1 MLVYQFQVHNF
12 FVRCCSSSVQD
23 FLSAKEM
30 EFDDDEYNENRI
42 MPPPKSSYRMDE
54 DWDMENDGQFAMGFE
69 DDMED
74 EDLENM
80 DTIQAMELL
89 AAFFFS
95 SSKFGESLNRWLWD
109 VLQFWA
115 P

>member
-1 MLVYQFQVHNF
+1 
-12 FVRCCSSSVQD
+12 
-23 FLSAKEM
+23 M

-54 DWDMENDGQFAMGFE
+54 DWDTENDGQFAMGFE

-80 DTIQAMELL
+80 DNIEAMELL
-89 AAFFFS
+89 LQFFFHLQVWWVVKQVALGS
-95 SSKFGESLNRWLWD
+95 PTVFGPLKWKVKRW
-109 VLQFWA
+109 
-115 P
+115 

>member
-1 MLVYQFQVHNF
+1 
-12 FVRCCSSSVQD
+12 
-23 FLSAKEM
+23 M

-42 MPPPKSSYRMDE
+42 MPPPKSFNRMDE

-80 DTIQAMELL
+80 DNIEAMELL
-89 AAFFFS
+89 AALFLFPS
-95 SSKFGESLNRWLWD
+95 PSLVSR
-109 VLQFWA
+109 
-115 P
+115 

>member
-1 MLVYQFQVHNF
+1 MKLFC
-12 FVRCCSSSVQD
+12 CCSSSVQD
-23 FLSAKEM
+23 FLRAKEM

-42 MPPPKSSYRMDE
+42 MPPPKSLNRMDE
-54 DWDMENDGQFAMGFE
+54 DWDTDDGQFAMGFE

-80 DTIQAMELL
+80 DNIEAMEPLL
-89 AAFFFS
+89 LTKSDRMTGTPAIFVFHLQN
-95 SSKFGESLNRWLWD
+95 GESKQVGLGSSRK
-109 VLQFWA
+109 WA